1 MRLFEQE
8 VKANAMNIKALK
20 KNNERLPIS
29 AVPAA

>member
-20 KNNERLPIS
+20 KNNEHLPI
-29 AVPAA
+29 